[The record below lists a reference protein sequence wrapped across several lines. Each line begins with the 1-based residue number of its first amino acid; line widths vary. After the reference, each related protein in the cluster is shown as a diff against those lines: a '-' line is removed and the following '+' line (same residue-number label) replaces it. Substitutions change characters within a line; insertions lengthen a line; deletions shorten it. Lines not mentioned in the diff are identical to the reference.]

1 MRVIS
6 GSARGVKLN
15 TIEGLETRPTTDR
28 VKESIFNLIQ
38 FNVQRANV
46 LDLFSGSGALGIEAA
61 SRGAEKVFLIE
72 KDMNCHNVIQSN
84 LINTKLTDK
93 VTLIKS
99 GVISG
104 LKRLN
109 ERFDVII
116 MDPPYGMN
124 HVEPVMN
131 SIQENSLL
139 AENGIILVEHGIDD
153 SLPEKIGIFSRIRQ
167 KKYGKTL
174 ISIYGY
180 EE

>member
-6 GSARGVKLN
+6 GSARGVKLK
-15 TIEGLETRPTTDR
+15 TVEGLDTRPTTDR

-38 FNVQRANV
+38 FNIQRACV

-72 KDMNCHNVIQSN
+72 KDANCHDIIQSN
-84 LINTKLTDK
+84 LVNTKLTDK

-109 ERFDVII
+109 EKFDVII

-124 HVEPVMN
+124 HVKPVMS
-131 SIQENSLL
+131 SIEDNNLL
-139 AENGIILVEHGIDD
+139 AEKGIILVEHGINDE
-153 SLPEKIGIFSRIRQ
+153 LPEKIGTFSRIRQ
-167 KKYGKTL
+167 KKYGKIL